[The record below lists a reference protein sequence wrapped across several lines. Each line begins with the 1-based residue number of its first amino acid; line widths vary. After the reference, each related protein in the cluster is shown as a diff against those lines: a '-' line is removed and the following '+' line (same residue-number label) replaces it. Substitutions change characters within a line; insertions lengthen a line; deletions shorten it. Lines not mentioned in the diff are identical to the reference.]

1 MMTTFDE
8 SFRERWSPDQCILA
22 AEIES
27 LQLPTTT
34 ASDALDSHW
43 KLHPSACHPMEM
55 TNDGAPAQST
65 GQNVMEWQGFPW
77 MQASRGDD
85 RARRSDRR
93 SNRSMRAG
101 GSFAASD
108 SHGSTGTLSSR
119 SSLDSCRDDS
129 SAGQFKVGDLV
140 RARYG
145 KYDEADGVIKVVNR
159 DGTYGVLFQD
169 GRYYGKAVQVTAR
182 DAEERPLLGAPAGLP
197 SKLNVEDFVRLREHV
212 SSIKDRCEQATKKHQ
227 PHRKLSVCE

>member
-1 MMTTFDE
+1 ME
-8 SFRERWSPDQCILA
+8 QRNLA
-22 AEIES
+22 TEIET
-27 LQLPTTT
+27 LQLRTTR
-34 ASDALDSHW
+34 ASDALDRPER
-43 KLHPSACHPMEM
+43 LHPIDCSGAGMPEM
-55 TNDGAPAQST
+55 TDDGAPAQST

-77 MQASRGDD
+77 MKASRGED
-85 RARRSDRR
+85 RTRRSDRR

-101 GSFAASD
+101 GSL
-108 SHGSTGTLSSR
+108 GGPTGTLPSR
-119 SSLDSCRDDS
+119 SSVDSCRDDP

-169 GRYYGKAVQVTAR
+169 GRYYGKTVEVTAR
-182 DAEERPLLGAPAGLP
+182 DADERPLLAAPVGP
-197 SKLNVEDFVRLREHV
+197 NSKLAVDDLLRLREHV